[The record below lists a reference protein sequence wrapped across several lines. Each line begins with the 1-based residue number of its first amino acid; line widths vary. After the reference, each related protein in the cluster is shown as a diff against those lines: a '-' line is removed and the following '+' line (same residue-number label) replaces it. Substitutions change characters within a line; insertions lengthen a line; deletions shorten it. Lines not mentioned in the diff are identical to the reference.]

1 MSAIQLFANH
11 QGMSLAAAQAAA
23 LPVGP
28 FDPTRPLKYWFDPNG
43 GEMYNVFQEDAP
55 GYVGTMMVP
64 SAQSSTLNIP
74 GSFVYPAYAPAP
86 CIVTMLGPYGPTS
99 TGDLSNSVCLQA
111 YAQAILDEIAFLY
124 PGKTL
129 KLQQGMT
136 GIFQYLY
143 PDMRRQWDIVD
154 QDGAIVISNVQ
165 ALIALQNSGG
175 MNAPGAWATTL
186 SGGLP
191 VWIVTPQVINPPAGA
206 VILPVPIRALL
217 PGEAIVPVTNNPF
230 QAGSFEVVN
239 GAIQIAAVKAAIAQE
254 TALLAQL
261 EAQFPGAA

>member
-1 MSAIQLFANH
+1 MT
-11 QGMSLAAAQAAA
+11 LAAAQAAG

-28 FDPTRPLKYWFDPNG
+28 FDPNRPLKYWFDPAG
-43 GEMYNVFQEDAP
+43 GEMYNVFQENAP
-55 GYVGTMMVP
+55 GYVGTIMVP
-64 SAQSSTLNIP
+64 SLQSATLNIP
-74 GSFVYPAYAPAP
+74 GSFTYVAYAPAP
-86 CIVTMLGPYGPTS
+86 CTVTMLGPYGATDM
-99 TGDLSNSVCLQA
+99 GDLSSQVCYQSA
-111 YAQAILDEIAFLY
+111 AQAILNEIAFLY

-136 GIFQYLY
+136 GMFRFIY
-143 PDMRRQWDIVD
+143 PDNRREWDIVD
-154 QDGAIVISNVQ
+154 QDGYIVISNVQ
-165 ALIALQNSGG
+165 SLIALQNAGG
-175 MNAPGAWATTL
+175 VDAPGAWGPKL
-186 SGGLP
+186 SGGVP
-191 VWIVTPQVINPPAGA
+191 VWIVYPQVLNPPADA

-261 EAQFPGAA
+261 EAQFPEAA